1 MKTDQSK
8 VKKLSDY
15 KSLDYFVIHV
25 DLQIDLSKKPVESK
39 ARLTVVPNLNVDS
52 HSNDLVLDGENM
64 TLVSLQMN
72 DNLLKENEY
81 ELTKDSL
88 IIKNIPQNT
97 PFTIEMTSLLG
108 ENTDL
113 FGLYETEGVALVK
126 AESEGLRRVFYLPD
140 RPDNLATYKTTIIAN
155 QEDYPVLLSNG
166 VLIEKKNFLWVCI
179 L

>member
-97 PFTIEMTSLLG
+97 PFTIEMTS
-108 ENTDL
+108 
-113 FGLYETEGVALVK
+113 
-126 AESEGLRRVFYLPD
+126 
-140 RPDNLATYKTTIIAN
+140 
-155 QEDYPVLLSNG
+155 
-166 VLIEKKNFLWVCI
+166 
-179 L
+179 